1 VLKKTGGKM
10 NHIHIITLGVKDVN
24 RSLKFYRDLGFQTSV
39 QEENPAIVFFQNGG
53 TALAL
58 YPKDKLA
65 EDISE
70 ANPPQ
75 GEGFS
80 GITMAFNAQE
90 QDEVDRIVKQAE
102 AAGGKIIKQPQRV
115 FWGGYSGYFADPD
128 GYYWEVAYS
137 ENWQFNDDG
146 SLVIE

>member
-1 VLKKTGGKM
+1 M
-10 NHIHIITLGVKDVN
+10 NHIHLITLGVSDMN
-24 RSLKFYRDLGFQTSV
+24 RSLKFYQGLGFQTSV

-53 TALAL
+53 TTLAL
-58 YPKDKLA
+58 YPHDGLA
-65 EDISE
+65 KDISE
-70 ANPPQ
+70 ENPPQ
-75 GEGFS
+75 GEGFG
-80 GITMAFNAQE
+80 GITLAFNTRA
-90 QDEVDRIVKQAE
+90 QDEVDKIIKQAE

-137 ENWQFNDDG
+137 ENWQFNEDG

>member
-1 VLKKTGGKM
+1 M
-10 NHIHIITLGVKDVN
+10 NHIHIITLGVKDVR
-24 RSLKFYRDLGFQTSV
+24 RSLKFYRELGFQTSV

-53 TALAL
+53 TTLAL
-58 YPKDKLA
+58 YPRDKLA

-70 ANPPQ
+70 ENPPQ
-75 GEGFS
+75 GQDFG
-80 GITMAFNAQE
+80 GITLAFNTRTQG
-90 QDEVDRIVKQAE
+90 EVDGVIQRAE
-102 AAGGKIIKQPQRV
+102 AAGGKIVKQPQRV

-137 ENWQFNDDG
+137 ENWQFNEDG

>member
-1 VLKKTGGKM
+1 M
-10 NHIHIITLGVKDVN
+10 NHIHIITLGVKDMN
-24 RSLKFYRDLGFQTSV
+24 RSLKFYRALGFQTSV
-39 QEENPAIVFFQNGG
+39 QEESPAIVFFQNGG

-65 EDISE
+65 EDINE
-70 ANPPQ
+70 ENPPQ

-80 GITMAFNAQE
+80 GITIAFNARA
-90 QDEVDRIVKQAE
+90 QDEVDEVIQRAE
-102 AAGGKIIKQPQRV
+102 TAGGKIVKQPQRV
-115 FWGGYSGYFADPD
+115 FWGGYSGYFADLD